1 MDTLSSG
8 GLHQA
13 GKDAVGFESAFRPGS
28 EADLAEDHQIPE
40 SLFRVIVGRRYAGVP
55 EKGKE
60 EFLLGSDEITSES
73 LGRFETKRLFAD
85 VVQFCDGAFFDLG
98 RLPPGDVAGF
108 EFLSHV
114 AEA

>member
-13 GKDAVGFESAFRPGS
+13 GKDTVGFEPAFRSGS
-28 EADLAEDHQIPE
+28 EADLAEDHQRPE

-60 EFLLGSDEITSES
+60 EFLLGSDEITPES
-73 LGRFETKRLFAD
+73 LSRFETRRMRGQVSTFNKFISVA
-85 VVQFCDGAFFDLG
+85 QG
-98 RLPPGDVAGF
+98 RGVT
-108 EFLSHV
+108 H
-114 AEA
+114 